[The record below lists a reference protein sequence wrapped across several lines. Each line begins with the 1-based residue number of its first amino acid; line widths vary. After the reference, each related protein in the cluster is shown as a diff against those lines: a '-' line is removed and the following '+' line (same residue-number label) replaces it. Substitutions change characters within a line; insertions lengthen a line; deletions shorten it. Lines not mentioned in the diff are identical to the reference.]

1 MAIVKP
7 FKAVRA
13 TRDKVALVSSRSYDD
28 YTPAE
33 LGAQLDFNP
42 FSFLHII
49 SPSYL
54 NREEVSIGERFAA
67 IKTKYKEFR
76 KEHTYI
82 KEEKPVYYVYQKI
95 TPFNSFIGI
104 IAATST
110 EDYSN
115 GIIKKHEKTLKKRE
129 VLFKN
134 YLKATGFNA
143 EPVLLT
149 YPDNNI
155 INLIIEKYKHQRAEY
170 EFTTRNNK
178 THLLWKVENE
188 KDIET
193 ISNEFKKTKALY
205 IADGHHRYASSNLL
219 AKDLAKNNPNHTGYE
234 AYNYCLSFLISE
246 SNLVIKEFNRLVK
259 HLNGLTNEVFLNKLN
274 KHFKLT
280 KLSKNTYKPTKTH
293 DFSIYLG
300 DDVYLAE
307 FQVKDKGF
315 KSALHELD
323 THILYKYIL
332 KKILGIDNLRTNK
345 NIAYANN
352 VKGQE
357 YLKEQ
362 VQNGNFKVAFG
373 LYPISVEQ
381 MKNVADQD
389 LKMPPKSTYIL
400 PKLRSGFTI
409 YEF

>member
-7 FKAVRA
+7 FKAIRA
-13 TRDKVALVSSRSYDD
+13 TRDKVALVSSRPYDD

-49 SPSYL
+49 NPSYL
-54 NREEVSIGERFAA
+54 NREEVSAEERFAE
-67 IKTKYKEFR
+67 IKSKYNEF
-76 KEHTYI
+76 KKKHTYI
-82 KEEKPVYYVYQKI
+82 KEKKPVYYIYQKI
-95 TPFNSFIGI
+95 TPFNNFIGI

-110 EDYSN
+110 EDYNN

-129 VLFKN
+129 ILFKN

-149 YPDNNI
+149 YPDNDNI
-155 INLIIEKYKHQRAEY
+155 NTIIKKYKTQRAEY
-170 EFTTRNNK
+170 EFTTHNHK
-178 THLLWKVENE
+178 THLLWIVENE

-193 ISNEFKKTKALY
+193 ISNEFKKTEALY
-205 IADGHHRYASSNLL
+205 IADGHHRSASSNLL
-219 AKDLAKNNPNHTGYE
+219 AKHLAKNNPNHTGNE

-259 HLNGLTNEVFLNKLN
+259 HLNGLTNEAFLNKLN

-293 DFSIYLG
+293 NFSIYLG
-300 DDVYLAE
+300 NEVYLAE
-307 FQVKDKGF
+307 FKIKNKGF
-315 KSALHELD
+315 KSALHQLD

-332 KKILGIDNLRTNK
+332 KKILGIDNLRTDK

-352 VKGQE
+352 VKGQA

-381 MKNVADQD
+381 MKNVANQG
-389 LKMPPKSTYIL
+389 LKMPPKSTYVL